1 MNEVRL
7 LAPAKVNLTL
17 EVLGKRTDGYHD
29 LASILV
35 AVDLADELTLR
46 DADEIG
52 LVCDVPELGGP
63 KNLAHQAA
71 ARLREAAG
79 ISGGVRISLS
89 KKIPAAAGLG
99 GGSSDAAAVLIGLNR
114 LWKLGMSAP
123 DLTPIA
129 AELGSDVPFF
139 LYGGTAMVQGRGEVV
154 RPLPFADMKHA
165 LVLCPDITVD
175 NKTATLFGL
184 LGSPAPSRGA
194 LTRKLEARIRGG
206 GDVPAQFLYNRFD
219 DVADEAYPALKE
231 YREALGNMG
240 ATEIHLCG
248 AGPSMF
254 TLVERRE
261 VGTTLALLLSHRYGW
276 AAHLVTPTPPVQWP
290 PNTAAPG
297 ASHE

>member
-1 MNEVRL
+1 MSAGGNNEVRL
-7 LAPAKVNLTL
+7 LAPAKINLTL

-35 AVDLADELTLR
+35 AVDLADEVT
-46 DADEIG
+46 
-52 LVCDVPELGGP
+52 
-63 KNLAHQAA
+63 
-71 ARLREAAG
+71 LREAGEIELACDVRELAGPDNLALLAADKLRNEAG
-79 ISGGVRISLS
+79 ITGGVQISLS

-114 LWKLGMSAP
+114 LWKLGMSAE

-154 RPLPFADMKHA
+154 RPLPSADMKHA
-165 LVLCPDITVD
+165 LVLCPDITID
-175 NKTATLFGL
+175 NKTQTLFGL
-184 LGSPAPSRGA
+184 LGAPAPSRGA

-219 DVADEAYPALKE
+219 DVADEAYPALIE

-261 VGTTLALLLSHRYGW
+261 VGTTLALLLGHRYGW
-276 AAHLVTPTPPVQWP
+276 AAHLVSPTPPVEW
-290 PNTAAPG
+290 PG
-297 ASHE
+297 AN